1 MASKATLLIMEEMPI
16 YAAVDQPKVICQ
28 ELWSDLYRDHHHYVL
43 QICRR
48 FFRRPEDAE
57 DAAAEVFLKL
67 CRVVHQKND
76 TLPFRPW
83 LTQVAWHHCID
94 RLRRRK
100 NEKNASVEGV
110 ELSNIVDRS
119 SPSPLSQILHKD
131 QQRHVREQLIRLPE
145 KYKVPLMLR
154 YYRGMSYS
162 EIARALN
169 TRLPTVRM
177 MVFRAKNY
185 LRRNLRRSGA
195 VGFGDSRRWSR
206 PLS

>member
-1 MASKATLLIMEEMPI
+1 MASKATLLIMEKMPI
-16 YAAVDQPKVICQ
+16 YAAMDQPRVICQ
-28 ELWSDLYRDHHHYVL
+28 ELWGDLYRDHHHYVL
-43 QICRR
+43 QICRL

-100 NEKNASVEGV
+100 NEKNASVEGM

-131 QQRHVREQLIRLPE
+131 QQRHVREQLTRLPE

-169 TRLPTVRM
+169 TQLPTVRM

-195 VGFGDSRRWSR
+195 VGIGYSRRWSR